1 MERKYDGGLTREQFL
16 FFETKILAELLT
28 QGYSQAKAIDKIVA
42 ENLFQFPTE
51 RMIRSIA
58 NSCAKRLNSLES
70 DELIRCLARSSSD
83 VGKQINLYA
92 MARRNGIVYDF
103 LVTVVG
109 GKFQTLDFS
118 FSRTDIDRFMLRL
131 PEQNDAVASWSDS
144 TIQKIKQVLKKC
156 LVECDY
162 LDSVNSEVLNPV
174 YLYPELE
181 NVIRANGDTALFP
194 AFNFFE

>member
-28 QGYSQAKAIDKIVA
+28 QGYSQAEAIDKIVA

-109 GKFQTLDFS
+109 EKFQTLDFS
-118 FSRTDIDRFMLRL
+118 FPRTDIDRFMLRL
-131 PEQNDAVASWSDS
+131 QEQNDAIAGWSGS
-144 TIQKIKQVLKKC
+144 TIQKIKQVLRKC

>member
-109 GKFQTLDFS
+109 EKFQTLDFS
-118 FSRTDIDRFMLRL
+118 FSRTDTDRFMLRL
-131 PEQNDAVASWSDS
+131 QEQNDAIAGWSES
-144 TIQKIKQVLKKC
+144 TIKKVKQVLRKC

-194 AFNFFE
+194 AFNYFE

>member
-131 PEQNDAVASWSDS
+131 QEQNDAVASWSDS

>member
-1 MERKYDGGLTREQFL
+1 MERKYNGGLTREQFL

-28 QGYSQAKAIDKIVA
+28 QGCSQTEAINKTVA

-51 RMIRSIA
+51 RMIKNIA
-58 NSCAKRLNSLES
+58 NVCLKRLNSLEN
-70 DELIRCLARSSSD
+70 DDLVRCLARSSSD

-92 MARRNGIVYDF
+92 MARQNGIVYDF

-109 GKFQTLDFS
+109 EKFQTLDFS
-118 FSRTDIDRFMLRL
+118 FSRTDMDRFMLRL
-131 PEQNDAVASWSDS
+131 REQNDSVAQWSDA
-144 TIQKIKQVLKKC
+144 TIRKIKQVLKKC

-181 NVIRANGDTALFP
+181 NAIRENGDAALFP
-194 AFNFFE
+194 AFNYFE

>member
-28 QGYSQAKAIDKIVA
+28 QGYSQTEAIDKIVA

-51 RMIRSIA
+51 RMIKSIA
-58 NSCAKRLNSLES
+58 ISCAKRLNSLES

-103 LVTVVG
+103 LATVVG
-109 GKFQTLDFS
+109 EKFQTLDFS
-118 FSRTDIDRFMLRL
+118 FPRTDIDRFMLRL
-131 PEQNDAVASWSDS
+131 QEQNDAIARWSGS
-144 TIQKIKQVLKKC
+144 TIQKIKQVLRKC

-162 LDSVNSEVLNPV
+162 LDSVNSEVLKPV

-194 AFNFFE
+194 AFNYFE

>member
-1 MERKYDGGLTREQFL
+1 MERKYNGGLTREQFL

-28 QGYSQAKAIDKIVA
+28 QGYSQTEAIDKIVA

-51 RMIRSIA
+51 RMIKSIA
-58 NSCAKRLNSLES
+58 ISCAKRLNSLES

-92 MARRNGIVYDF
+92 MARQNGIVYDF

-109 GKFQTLDFS
+109 EKFQTLDFS
-118 FSRTDIDRFMLRL
+118 FSRIDIDRFMLRL
-131 PEQNDAVASWSDS
+131 QEQNDAVARWSGS
-144 TIQKIKQVLKKC
+144 TIKKIKQVLRKC

-162 LDSVNSEVLNPV
+162 LNSANSEVLNPV

-194 AFNFFE
+194 AFNYFE

>member
-1 MERKYDGGLTREQFL
+1 MERKYNSGLTREQFL

-28 QGYSQAKAIDKIVA
+28 QGYSQAKAIDEIVA
-42 ENLFQFPTE
+42 KNLFQFPTE

-109 GKFQTLDFS
+109 EKFQTLDFS
-118 FSRTDIDRFMLRL
+118 FSRTDMDRFMLRL
-131 PEQNDAVASWSDS
+131 QEQNDAVASWSDS
-144 TIQKIKQVLKKC
+144 TIQKVKQVLRKC